1 MPNHSAP
8 PIVPLRLLALL
19 LVALGALVPGG
30 AAAQDQNRYG
40 DRDFG
45 LGLIIGDP
53 TGVSMKG
60 WLSAEMAIDG
70 AVGFELI
77 DGNDLSL
84 HADVLWHFPIEQWEN
99 AALDLYLGVG
109 PMLGLHD
116 RGPRHDRHDDDH
128 DHDHIHIGARG
139 PFGLAVMF
147 NPARF
152 DVFLEVAA
160 KLWLVDDVRFGLDAA
175 IGGRYWF

>member
-1 MPNHSAP
+1 MFRLGLFS
-8 PIVPLRLLALL
+8 LLLA
-19 LVALGALVPGG
+19 VLGWFAPS
-30 AAAQDQNRYG
+30 AASAQQ

-53 TGVSMKG
+53 TGLTLKG
-60 WLSAEMAIDG
+60 FLSEEMAIDG
-70 AVGFELI
+70 AIGVEAIHGH
-77 DGNDLSL
+77 NLSI
-84 HADVLWHFPIEQWEN
+84 HADVLWHFPIKQWDS

-109 PMLGLHD
+109 PVLGFHD
-116 RGPRHDRHDDDH
+116 RGNGRNDDND
-128 DHDHIHIGARG
+128 DIHIGARG

-160 KLWLVDDVRFGLDAA
+160 KLWLVERVNFDLDAA

>member
-1 MPNHSAP
+1 MTPNHLFPAF
-8 PIVPLRLLALL
+8 PLGVLSLLLA
-19 LVALGALVPGG
+19 ALGGLVP
-30 AAAQDQNRYG
+30 AAASAQAH

-53 TGVSMKG
+53 TGVSGKG
-60 WLSAEMAIDG
+60 FLSEEMAIDG

-77 DGNDLSL
+77 NGDRIGL
-84 HADVLWHFPIEQWEN
+84 HMDVLWHFPIEQWEN

-109 PMLGLHD
+109 PTLGFHD
-116 RGPRHDRHDDDH
+116 RGRGRDRDDD
-128 DHDHIHIGARG
+128 DDDHIHIGARG

-160 KLWLVDDVRFGLDAA
+160 KLWLVEDVDFDLDAA

>member
-1 MPNHSAP
+1 MTLDHRSSTSRL
-8 PIVPLRLLALL
+8 VLLALL
-19 LVALGALVPGG
+19 LATLGGLAPAA
-30 AAAQDQNRYG
+30 AAAQQ

-60 WLSAEMAIDG
+60 FLSEEMAIDG

-77 DGNDLSL
+77 HGDDLGL
-84 HADVLWHFPIEQWEN
+84 HLDVLWHFPIKQWDS

-109 PMLGLHD
+109 PALGFHNHG
-116 RGPRHDRHDDDH
+116 RGRDDDH
-128 DHDHIHIGARG
+128 DDNDIHIGARG

-160 KLWLVDDVRFGLDAA
+160 KLWLVEKVNFDLDAA

>member
-1 MPNHSAP
+1 MSNRMLSRFGLTA
-8 PIVPLRLLALL
+8 VLAAGLCWL
-19 LVALGALVPGG
+19 AASP
-30 AAAQDQNRYG
+30 AAAQTPS

-53 TGVSMKG
+53 TGVTMKG
-60 WLSAEMAIDG
+60 FLTPETAIDG
-70 AVGFELI
+70 AVGFSLLH
-77 DGNDLSL
+77 GNDLAL
-84 HADVLWHFPIEQWEN
+84 HADFLWHFPIKQWPN

-109 PMLGLHD
+109 PALGFHD
-116 RGPRHDRHDDDH
+116 HGHRDDH
-128 DHDHIHIGARG
+128 NDVRIGARA

-160 KLWLVDDVRFGLDAA
+160 KLWLVEDVHFNLDAA